1 MTDNQYLEAILRE
14 QTLAPGSLELK
25 ELQQHRKEVETLIR
39 ESFGDSPVIR
49 EGGSKAKGT
58 MIKENYDL
66 DLTCYFPHEED
77 DAGQTIKEIYES
89 VESTLIGKYAV
100 TRKGVAI
107 RITDAED
114 RRDFHIDVIPGR
126 FVDGDDGDVFLYPS
140 SGDKERLKTNLEV
153 HIEHI
158 RGSGV
163 IDPIRL
169 MKLWRCRNGITVKTF
184 VLELL
189 TIKLLESKKQK
200 SLADQLLHVWE
211 QLHDHSNEISIED
224 PANPEGNDL
233 SELFNDAVK
242 AELSVTAEK
251 TLTIIDESGWEAV
264 FGKVHIEDQERTEAL
279 KRISVAS
286 PTPSKPWF
294 SGE

>member
-1 MTDNQYLEAILRE
+1 MTDNQYLEAVLRE
-14 QTLAPGSLELK
+14 QTLAPGSPELK
-25 ELQQHRKEVETLIR
+25 ELQQRRKEVETLIR
-39 ESFGDSPVIR
+39 ESFGDPPAIR

-58 MIKENYDL
+58 MIKASYDL

-89 VESTLIGKYAV
+89 VESTLIEKYAV
-100 TRKGVAI
+100 TRKGVAL

-169 MKLWRCRNGITVKTF
+169 MKLWRCRNGINVKTF
-184 VLELL
+184 ALELL
-189 TIKLLESKKQK
+189 TVKLLESKKQK

-211 QLHDHSNEISIED
+211 QLRDYSNEISIED

-251 TLTIIDESGWEAV
+251 TLRLIDESGWEAV
-264 FGKVHIEDQERTEAL
+264 FGKLQIEDRERTDAL

-286 PTPSKPWF
+286 PTLSKPWF